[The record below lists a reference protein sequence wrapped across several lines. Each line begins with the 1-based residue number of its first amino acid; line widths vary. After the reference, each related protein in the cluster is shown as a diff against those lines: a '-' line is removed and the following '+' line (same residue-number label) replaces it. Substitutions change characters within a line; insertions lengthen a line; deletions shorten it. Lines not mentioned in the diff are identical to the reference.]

1 VFAAL
6 KITASFVIACVS
18 LVAAI
23 VGSGHPLLFGCL
35 CAAFIMGALG
45 AEGLRVHRRKTVRSI
60 VR

>member
-6 KITASFVIACVS
+6 KITATFVIACVS

-23 VGSGHPLLFGCL
+23 VGSGHPALFGCL
-35 CAAFIMGALG
+35 CAAFVTGALG
-45 AEGLRVHRRKTVRSI
+45 AEVVRAHRRKTVRSI